1 MFTHRSLIKACRSGL
16 ILLWLVLGVVATTSA
31 TQIFV
36 RTPTGKTITLEVEAN
51 DTIENVKAKIQDK
64 QGIPPDQQG
73 LFFAGKQLEEGR
85 TLADYNIQK
94 ESILDLVLLTQAAV
108 PALSAWSLLLLPP
121 VRPRRQG
128 LACARAERVEP
139 VAAGCAGRGIGRAS
153 TAAPVAITS
162 AALVERADDGW
173 RLSHGVC
180 RVVCSKL
187 EVKNGASAH

>member
-16 ILLWLVLGVVATTSA
+16 ILLWLVLGVVTTASA

-51 DTIENVKAKIQDK
+51 DTIENVKTKIQDK

-108 PALSAWSLLLLPP
+108 PALSAWSLLLLG
-121 VRPRRQG
+121 V
-128 LACARAERVEP
+128 L
-139 VAAGCAGRGIGRAS
+139 AAGLGVR
-153 TAAPVAITS
+153 
-162 AALVERADDGW
+162 
-173 RLSHGVC
+173 RLQ
-180 RVVCSKL
+180 RR
-187 EVKNGASAH
+187 